1 MLKNVQHR
9 KYLKNF
15 KENMENK
22 TFYEDYMN
30 AFLEENSKV
39 NLISKNDEK
48 FLWEK
53 HVFDSL
59 AISNFFEKYPQKE
72 QISLLDIGTGGGFP
86 AVPVA
91 ITYPDIKVT
100 AVDSI
105 GKKIRAIQSIKEKLK
120 IKNLSAVCSRVENL
134 DEKYDI
140 VTSRAVSSLKNI
152 CEYALPKLKKS
163 GYFVAY
169 KSRKTPEE
177 IEEAKVVL
185 KKFKAEI
192 VDIIEYDLPLEEKL
206 TRNLIV
212 IKL

>member
-1 MLKNVQHR
+1 
-9 KYLKNF
+9 
-15 KENMENK
+15 MENK
-22 TFYEDYMN
+22 DFYNEYMK

-59 AISNFFEKYPQKE
+59 AIEKFFDKYKE
-72 QISLLDIGTGGGFP
+72 PKTLLDIGTGGGFP

-91 ITYPDIKVT
+91 LTYPKIKVV
-100 AVDSI
+100 ALDSI
-105 GKKIRAIQSIKEKLK
+105 AKKIRAIQSIKDKLK
-120 IKNLSAVCSRVENL
+120 IENLTPVCSRVEN
-134 DEKYDI
+134 YDGTFEV

-152 CEYALPKLKKS
+152 CEYALPKTKK
-163 GYFVAY
+163 GGHFVAF

-177 IEEAKVVL
+177 IEEAKPVL
-185 KKFKAEI
+185 KKYKAKI
-192 VDIIEYDLPLEEKL
+192 VEIIEYDLPLDENL

-212 IKL
+212 IEKF

>member
-1 MLKNVQHR
+1 
-9 KYLKNF
+9 
-15 KENMENK
+15 MENK
-22 TFYEDYMN
+22 DFYNRYMQL
-30 AFLEENSKV
+30 FLEENSKV

-53 HVFDSL
+53 HVYSL
-59 AISNFFEKYPQKE
+59 SIEKFFEKYSLSGE
-72 QISLLDIGTGGGFP
+72 ISLLDIGTGGGFP
-86 AVPVA
+86 AVPIA

-105 GKKIRAIQSIKEKLK
+105 GKKIRAIDSIKQKL
-120 IKNLSAVCSRVENL
+120 NLENL
-134 DEKYDI
+134 TAINARIESLDGKFDI

-152 CEYALPKLKKS
+152 CNYALPKLKKG

-169 KSRKTPEE
+169 KSRKTPDE
-177 IEEAKVVL
+177 IQEAEVVL
-185 KKFKAEI
+185 KKYKAKIIEI
-192 VDIIEYDLPLEEKL
+192 VEYDLPLDEKL